1 LYAVIKVGGKQE
13 RVKAGDV
20 IEVEFM
26 RVDPGSAVEFQPIL
40 VVDDQGRAHHGKELE
55 KAKVVAT
62 LLGDKKG
69 EKLRVFTYRSKSG
82 YRRNMGHRQRLT
94 LLEVQEV
101 GLGTRRATKEAAE
114 KAPEEAPEPE
124 AAPARRPAAKKPAA
138 RKPGA
143 KKPAARKPAAKKT
156 TTRKKPTARK
166 KPTGGSG
173 RS

>member
-1 LYAVIKVGGKQE
+1 MYAVIKVGGKQE

-26 RVDPGSAVEFQPIL
+26 HVDPGSAVEFQPIL
-40 VVDDQGRAHHGKELE
+40 VVDDQGKAHHGKELE

-101 GLGTRRATKEAAE
+101 GLGAKRDTKETAEKAAE
-114 KAPEEAPEPE
+114 KAPEKAPERT
-124 AAPARRPAAKKPAA
+124 AAPARKPA
-138 RKPGA
+138 A

-156 TTRKKPTARK
+156 TAKKATTRKKPTTRK
-166 KPTGGSG
+166 KTTGS
-173 RS
+173 

>member
-26 RVDPGSAVEFQPIL
+26 RLDPGSAVEFQPIL
-40 VVDDQGRAHHGKELE
+40 VVDDQGKAHHGKELE
-55 KAKVVAT
+55 KSKVVAT

-101 GLGTRRATKEAAE
+101 GLGDRRDTKKTPE
-114 KAPEEAPEPE
+114 KTVEPE
-124 AAPARRPAAKKPAA
+124 AAPARKPAAKKPT
-138 RKPGA
+138 A
-143 KKPAARKPAAKKT
+143 KKPAAKKPAAKKT
-156 TTRKKPTARK
+156 TTRKKPTTRK
-166 KPTGGSG
+166 KATGGSG

>member
-1 LYAVIKVGGKQE
+1 VYAVIKVGGKQE

-26 RVDPGSAVEFQPIL
+26 RIDPGSAVEFQPIL
-40 VVDDQGRAHHGKELE
+40 VVDDQGKAHHGKELE
-55 KAKVVAT
+55 KAKVVAH

-101 GLGTRRATKEAAE
+101 GLGAKRDTKEAAE
-114 KAPEEAPEPE
+114 KAPVDGPERT
-124 AAPARRPAAKKPAA
+124 AAATRKPAAKKPATRKPAAKKPAAKKPAA
-138 RKPGA
+138 RK
-143 KKPAARKPAAKKT
+143 KP
-156 TTRKKPTARK
+156 TTRKKT
-166 KPTGGSG
+166 TGGSS